1 MAKQISFYSTL
12 TSEEKSRMQPCMRAR
27 WYVFFFTLSIK
38 LLKQK
43 SVIMSNDSP
52 PPLQTSIPLVDY
64 DIPDEA
70 RPGKI
75 TPTTPTTPVTN
86 KLLNVDTD
94 TEMIE
99 NAVPI
104 TQTVLPVPE
113 PQPKIERNGI
123 DSEATK
129 PVTQPENDSC
139 VVDCIYFTQQC
150 CECVIF

>member
-1 MAKQISFYSTL
+1 MILIGRNPRNTRKMAKQISFYSTL

-27 WYVFFFTLSIK
+27 C
-38 LLKQK
+38 
-43 SVIMSNDSP
+43 VIMSNDSP

>member
-12 TSEEKSRMQPCMRAR
+12 TSEEKNRMQPCLKAR
-27 WYVFFFTLSIK
+27 C
-38 LLKQK
+38 
-43 SVIMSNDSP
+43 VIMSNDSP

-64 DIPDEA
+64 DVPDEA

-75 TPTTPTTPVTN
+75 TPTTPTTPVTS
-86 KLLNVDTD
+86 KLSNAGID

-113 PQPKIERNGI
+113 PQPKIERNGM

-150 CECVIF
+150 CECVIL